1 MDLVAYNTLI
11 HAAAASADADLA
23 LALLDGMEQAGLKAD
38 LHAFN
43 GVLHS
48 LVGAQRVQQTDLE
61 SAGGQEPEPLDLI
74 GKAGEIRD
82 AMAAAGVEEDEARPP
97 QLPWRACLRAC
108 VLACLPA
115 CLLAC
120 LPACLLACLRACVLA
135 CLPACL
141 LAC

>member
-48 LVGAQRVQQTDLE
+48 LVGAQRVQQTDPE
-61 SAGGQEPEPLDLI
+61 SSAQEPEPLDLI

-97 QLPWRACLRAC
+97 QLPWRACL
-108 VLACLPA
+108 LACLPA
-115 CLLAC
+115 CLLTHD
-120 LPACLLACLRACVLA
+120 CLLLHEHCLRLTS
-135 CLPACL
+135 
-141 LAC
+141 